1 MFISKL
7 ILEDVKLRS
16 RARVELDLWLG
27 DVLCS
32 THFDD
37 TNSCKALTL
46 LVLRWS
52 SCVVLKVG

>member
-1 MFISKL
+1 MFIAKL
-7 ILEDVKLRS
+7 ILKDVKLRS

-32 THFDD
+32 THFDH
-37 TNSCKALTL
+37 TNSCKTLTL

-52 SCVVLKVG
+52 SSVVLKVG